1 MLKAY
6 EKTKESADVKGN
18 IEAKSLATVE
28 RERERERERE
38 QHIIKQSNSECTR
51 VIKLN
56 KEEVSYII
64 NNSNRH

>member
-18 IEAKSLATVE
+18 IEAKSLATV
-28 RERERERERE
+28 ERERERE

>member
-28 RERERERERE
+28 RERERE
-38 QHIIKQSNSECTR
+38 SN
-51 VIKLN
+51 IL
-56 KEEVSYII
+56 
-64 NNSNRH
+64 SNRATQNVLE

>member
-28 RERERERERE
+28 RERERATYYQTE
-38 QHIIKQSNSECTR
+38 QLR
-51 VIKLN
+51 M
-56 KEEVSYII
+56 Y
-64 NNSNRH
+64 